1 MQRPGMLEMAAPAN
15 RTVPRSHRK
24 ANTSHYPN
32 IEFEEFR
39 KHRKPGKVDA
49 RAEGDALIFSLCFLR
64 FLNLTFE
71 RNKPCIRA
79 VPCR

>member
-1 MQRPGMLEMAAPAN
+1 MAAPAN
-15 RTVPRSHRK
+15 SKVPWSHRK
-24 ANTSHYPN
+24 ANPSDPN